1 VLYAWLTAQA
11 FFKDETRIDIRK
23 IMLEEQSLLGEES
36 MVPFGFIE
44 DGLSKEMEIEDGVA
58 WEPPPGYL
66 SSTF

>member
-1 VLYAWLTAQA
+1 
-11 FFKDETRIDIRK
+11 
-23 IMLEEQSLLGEES
+23 MLEEQSLLGEES

-44 DGLSKEMEIEDGVA
+44 DGLSKEMEIEDGVM